1 MSETLEC
8 RRCETPFAD
17 GALFCHQCG
26 DEFDG
31 PASADAHG
39 RLRERLSL
47 IVGDRYRVGE
57 LLGAGGMGVVFLADD
72 LMHRRKVAIK
82 VLSPTLAGDAKIV
95 ERFGREART
104 AAGLDHPG
112 IVPIYEASSERG
124 IHYFVMQYV
133 DGQPLDEVLRA
144 QSPSLMSISFATR
157 VLCEAAAALEH
168 AHQRGVVHR
177 DVKPENI
184 IIDANGRVLLA
195 DFGISK
201 IVDARADATTVRKL
215 TQTGGIVGTPHYMAP
230 EHALGRHVD
239 GRTDQYALAVVGFQ
253 MLAGIV
259 PFDDETL
266 PGIIHLHINTA
277 APRLTSLRPELPPHL
292 AAAIARAMSK
302 APMHRFATMEEFAAA
317 VAGRSVKRSAARRA
331 AWLAAPVLVAALAG
345 GVFWAHHNGWTVS
358 RLRNAVP
365 GVPAGAPSAKRE
377 LARFDVTSSPRA
389 TVYVD
394 GRRIGETP
402 IVDGRLSVGVHELR
416 LERRG
421 YRTIRDTIDV
431 TATRNPRHKYLLQL
445 QQR

>member
-26 DEFDG
+26 DEFEG

-72 LMHRRKVAIK
+72 LTHRRKVAIK
-82 VLSPTLAGDAKIV
+82 VLSPTLGGDAKIV

-112 IVPIYEASSERG
+112 IVPIYEARSERG

-133 DGQPLDEVLRA
+133 DGRPLDEVLRA
-144 QSPSLMSISFATR
+144 QSPSPMSISFATR
-157 VLCEAAAALEH
+157 VLCQAAAALEH

-184 IIDANGRVLLA
+184 IIDATGRVLLA

-201 IVDARADATTVRKL
+201 VVDARADATTVRKL

-253 MLAGIV
+253 MLAGMV

-277 APRLTSLRPELPPHL
+277 APRLSSLRPELPPHL

-302 APMHRFATMEEFAAA
+302 APMHRFATMEDFAAA
-317 VAGRSVKRSAARRA
+317 VAGPSAKRSVTRHG
-331 AWLAAPVLVAALAG
+331 AWLSALVLVAALTG
-345 GVFWAHHNGWTVS
+345 GMLWARHNGWTGL
-358 RLRNAVP
+358 RLGDTAA
-365 GVPAGAPSAKRE
+365 GVPAAASAKRE
-377 LARFDVTSSPRA
+377 LVRFDVTSSPRA

-402 IVDGRLSVGVHELR
+402 IVDGRLSVGVHEIR

-431 TATRNPRHKYLLQL
+431 TRTRSARHVYVLRPQS
-445 QQR
+445 R